1 MATPTTSDWR
11 TNDDRDN
18 HQDRLTTE
26 LTADTPAPGD
36 HQPAGRHGAAR
47 RLDRWPTRRSP
58 MDPDAALAELLDL
71 VDDLIPGQNTPSSCL
86 HRSSCASP
94 SWSTSWTAG

>member
-1 MATPTTSDWR
+1 
-11 TNDDRDN
+11 
-18 HQDRLTTE
+18 
-26 LTADTPAPGD
+26 
-36 HQPAGRHGAAR
+36 
-47 RLDRWPTRRSP
+47 